1 MYMIFVL
8 AVNGDYDQN
17 GEYNG
22 VKYAHESDARKT
34 LQRAKRQHPELTLT
48 IKKI

>member
-8 AVNGDYDQN
+8 AVNGNYDQD

-22 VKYAHESDARKT
+22 VRYVHKSDARKT

-48 IKKI
+48 IKKV